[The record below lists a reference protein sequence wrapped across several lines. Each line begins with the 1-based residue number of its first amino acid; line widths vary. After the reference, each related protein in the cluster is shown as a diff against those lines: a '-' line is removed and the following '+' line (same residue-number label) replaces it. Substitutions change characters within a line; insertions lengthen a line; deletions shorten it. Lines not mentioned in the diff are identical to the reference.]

1 MESINHDNSV
11 SSLHP
16 DYIDSISL
24 WDYLDDLYYG
34 SDRWLELAKT
44 GFKPTDKTALYLPR
58 HAAESFENWQS
69 RINQSYY
76 DDLFAKA
83 IRQFVGLIFKN
94 DVNFTSDFDGSEFI
108 SHYENLDNHGV
119 NGDVFFR
126 QVALMAMRL
135 GHCFIFIDL
144 PVINAKNY
152 QEYSELSPRPYWSLI
167 SPQNLI
173 NWECEFID
181 NKLVFTLAVIK
192 EEIYVRVGEFGYQ
205 KINQYRVYRP
215 GSYFIYREVD
225 NKAENKTDNKTD
237 NKFVLYS
244 SGDFIS
250 EYAYVPI
257 VPVFGGSRLD
267 DCVSVPPLRG
277 LADKNRVL
285 YQLTSDHNRK
295 VSLCC
300 QPVPVLKDSM
310 RGDEPLEIGPNSFI
324 NLRDPNGSFQWVE
337 PLAMSLEQSRKDLND
352 LRASISNDAANFLT
366 SPSDRQTS
374 SATYLLAS
382 PVEASLASFT
392 ANFSDGINQAIV
404 IHNQM
409 INCDC
414 EVKIVLDTKLLAA
427 SDAPKKEQ
435 VAIALRGLFTD
446 GVIGRETTL
455 KALDK
460 LKLFDND
467 FNLEQELKADD
478 RYIKL

>member
-1 MESINHDNSV
+1 MENNYDNNLV
-11 SSLHP
+11 STLHP
-16 DYIDSISL
+16 DYVDSIGL
-24 WDYLDDLYYG
+24 WHYLDDLYYG
-34 SDRWLELAKT
+34 SDRWLELTKA
-44 GFKPTDKTALYLPR
+44 GFKPTDKAALYLPR

-69 RINQSYY
+69 RINQSCY
-76 DDLFAKA
+76 DDLFGKA
-83 IRQFVGLIFKN
+83 LRQFVDLIFKN
-94 DVNFTSDFDGSEFI
+94 GVNLLSSVDSEFLR
-108 SHYENLDNHGV
+108 HYENLDNYGTH
-119 NGDVFFR
+119 GDVFLR
-126 QVALMAMRL
+126 QLALVSMRL
-135 GHCFIFIDL
+135 GHCFIFIDF
-144 PVINAKNY
+144 PVINVKNY

-192 EEIYVRVGEFGYQ
+192 EEIYTRVGEFGYQ

-215 GSYFIYREVD
+215 GVYSIYRETD
-225 NKAENKTDNKTD
+225 KAENKTDNK
-237 NKFVLYS
+237 FVLHS
-244 SGDFIS
+244 FGDFIS

-257 VPVFGGSRLD
+257 IPVFGGSRLG

-300 QPVPVLKDSM
+300 QPVPVLKDAM

-337 PLAMSLEQSRKDLND
+337 PLAVSLQQSRKDLDD
-352 LRASISNDAANFLT
+352 LKASIAVDAAIFLT

-374 SATYLLAS
+374 AATYLLAS
-382 PVEASLASFT
+382 PVEANLTSFVV
-392 ANFSDGINQAIV
+392 NFSDGINRAIA

-414 EVKIVLDTKLLAA
+414 DVKITFDTKLLAA

-435 VAIALRGLFTD
+435 VAIAIQSLFASQL
-446 GVIGRETTL
+446 IGRGTAL
-455 KALDK
+455 KALSK
-460 LKLFDND
+460 LDLFGKD
-467 FNLEQELKADD
+467 FDLEEEMETDD
-478 RYIKL
+478 RYSKPE

>member
-1 MESINHDNSV
+1 MESTNHDNSV

-16 DYIDSISL
+16 DYISNIDI

-34 SDRWLELAKT
+34 SDRWLRLTKT
-44 GFKPTDKTALYLPR
+44 GFKPTDKTSLYLPR
-58 HAAESFENWQS
+58 HAAESFDNWES
-69 RINQSYY
+69 RINQSCY
-76 DDLFAKA
+76 DDLFGKA
-83 IRQFVGLIFKN
+83 LRQFVDLIFKN
-94 DVNFTSDFDGSEFI
+94 DVNFTSDFDGSDFI

-119 NGDVFFR
+119 NGDVFLR
-126 QVALMAMRL
+126 QAALMAMRL
-135 GHCFIFIDL
+135 GHCFIFIDF

-173 NWECEFID
+173 NWQCEFID

-192 EEIYVRVGEFGYQ
+192 EEIYTRDGEFGYQ

-215 GSYFIYREVD
+215 GVYSIYRETDKSD
-225 NKAENKTDNKTD
+225 NKSD
-237 NKFVLYS
+237 NKFVLHS

-257 VPVFGGSRLD
+257 VPVFGGSRLG
-267 DCVSVPPLRG
+267 DCVSVSPLRA
-277 LADKNRVL
+277 LADKNRIL

-300 QPVPVLKDSM
+300 QPVPVLKDAM

-337 PLAMSLEQSRKDLND
+337 PLALSLEQSRKDLDD
-352 LRASISNDAANFLT
+352 LKASISNDAANFLT
-366 SPSDRQTS
+366 SPSDRQTAA
-374 SATYLLAS
+374 ATQLLTS
-382 PVEASLASFT
+382 PVEASLESFT
-392 ANFSDGINQAIV
+392 ANFSDGINQAIA

-414 EVKIVLDTKLLAA
+414 QVSISLDTKLVPA
-427 SDAPKKEQ
+427 SGVPKKEQ
-435 VAIALRGLFTD
+435 IAIALRGLFVD
-446 GVIGRETTL
+446 GIIGRQTVL
-455 KALDK
+455 KALEK
-460 LKLFDND
+460 LDLFSKD
-467 FNLEQELKADD
+467 FDLEQELQTHD
-478 RYIKL
+478 RYIKPE

>member
-1 MESINHDNSV
+1 MENDNNSV
-11 SSLHP
+11 DTLHP
-16 DYIDSISL
+16 DYISSIGL

-34 SDRWLELAKT
+34 SDRWLELAKS

-69 RINQSYY
+69 RINQSCY

-83 IRQFVGLIFKN
+83 IRQFVDLIFKN

-108 SHYENLDNHGV
+108 FHYENLDNHGS

-126 QVALMAMRL
+126 QAALMAMRL

-144 PVINAKNY
+144 PVVNAKNY

-173 NWECEFID
+173 NWDCEFID

-192 EEIYVRVGEFGYQ
+192 EEIYIRVGDFGYQ

-215 GSYFIYREVD
+215 GSYSIYREIDSKVD
-225 NKAENKTDNKTD
+225 NNSDNKTD
-237 NKFVLYS
+237 NKFVLHS
-244 SGDFIS
+244 SGEFIS
-250 EYAYVPI
+250 EYAYIPI
-257 VPVFGGSRLD
+257 VPVFGGSRLG
-267 DCVSVPPLRG
+267 DCISEPPLRG
-277 LADKNRVL
+277 LADKNRIL

-324 NLRDPNGSFQWVE
+324 NIRDPNGNFQWVE
-337 PLAMSLEQSRKDLND
+337 PLALSLEQSRKDLDD
-352 LRASISNDAANFLT
+352 LKASISNDAANFLT

-374 SATYLLAS
+374 AATHLLTS

-392 ANFSDGINQAIV
+392 ANFSDGINQAIA
-404 IHNQM
+404 IHNLM
-409 INCDC
+409 IDCDC
-414 EVKIVLDTKLLAA
+414 DVKIKLDTKLLSSA
-427 SDAPKKEQ
+427 DTPKKEQ
-435 VAIALRGLFTD
+435 LAIAIQGLFTNQL
-446 GVIGRETTL
+446 IGRGTSL
-455 KALDK
+455 KALSK
-460 LKLFDND
+460 LDLFDKD
-467 FNLEQELKADD
+467 FNLEQELQAND
-478 RYIKL
+478 RYIKPE

>member
-1 MESINHDNSV
+1 MENNYDNNSV

-16 DYIDSISL
+16 DYIDSINL

-34 SDRWLELAKT
+34 SDRWLRLTKT
-44 GFKPTDKTALYLPR
+44 GFKPTDKTSLYLPR
-58 HAAESFENWQS
+58 HAAESFENWQN
-69 RINQSYY
+69 RINQSSY
-76 DDLFAKA
+76 DDLFGKA
-83 IRQFVGLIFKN
+83 IRQFVDLIFKN
-94 DVNFTSDFDGSEFI
+94 DVNFTSDFDDSDFI

-119 NGDVFFR
+119 NGDVLLR
-126 QVALMAMRL
+126 QAALMAMRL
-135 GHCFIFIDL
+135 GHCFIFIDF
-144 PVINAKNY
+144 PVINVKNY

-192 EEIYVRVGEFGYQ
+192 EEIYTRDGEFGYQ

-215 GSYFIYREVD
+215 GVYSIYRETDKSD
-225 NKAENKTDNKTD
+225 NKSD
-237 NKFVLYS
+237 NKFVLHS
-244 SGDFIS
+244 FGDFIS

-257 VPVFGGSRLD
+257 IPLFGGFRLG

-277 LADKNRVL
+277 LADRNRIL

-324 NLRDPNGSFQWVE
+324 NIRDPNGSFLWVE
-337 PLAMSLEQSRKDLND
+337 PLALSLEQSRKDLDD
-352 LRASISNDAANFLT
+352 LKASIAVDAAIFLT

-374 SATYLLAS
+374 AATYLSAS
-382 PVEASLASFT
+382 PVEANLRSFVAS
-392 ANFSDGINQAIV
+392 FSDGINRAIA

-409 INCDC
+409 IKCDC
-414 EVKIVLDTKLLAA
+414 DVKITFETKLLVA
-427 SDAPKKEQ
+427 SDVPKKEQ
-435 VAIALRGLFTD
+435 VAIAIQSLFTSQL
-446 GVIGRETTL
+446 IGRGTAL
-455 KALDK
+455 KALSKID
-460 LKLFDND
+460 LFGKD
-467 FNLEQELKADD
+467 FDLEQELQTDD
-478 RYIKL
+478 RYIKPV

>member
-1 MESINHDNSV
+1 MESTNHDNSV

-16 DYIDSISL
+16 DYISNIDI

-34 SDRWLELAKT
+34 SDRWLRLTKT
-44 GFKPTDKTALYLPR
+44 GFKPTDKTSLYLPR
-58 HAAESFENWQS
+58 HAAESFDNWES
-69 RINQSYY
+69 RINQSCY
-76 DDLFAKA
+76 DDLFGKA
-83 IRQFVGLIFKN
+83 LRQFVDLIFKN
-94 DVNFTSDFDGSEFI
+94 DVNFTSDFDDSDFI

-119 NGDVFFR
+119 NGNVFLR
-126 QVALMAMRL
+126 QASLMAMRL
-135 GHCFIFIDL
+135 GHCFVFVDF

-192 EEIYVRVGEFGYQ
+192 EEIYTRDGEFGYQ

-215 GSYFIYREVD
+215 GVYSIYRETDKSD
-225 NKAENKTDNKTD
+225 NKSD
-237 NKFVLYS
+237 NKFVLHS

-257 VPVFGGSRLD
+257 VFVFGGSRLG

-300 QPVPVLKDSM
+300 QPVPVLKDAM

-337 PLAMSLEQSRKDLND
+337 PLALSLEQSRKDLDD
-352 LRASISNDAANFLT
+352 LKASISNDAANFLT
-366 SPSDRQTS
+366 SPSDRQTAA
-374 SATYLLAS
+374 ATQLLTS

-392 ANFSDGINQAIV
+392 ANFSDGINQAIA

-409 INCDC
+409 ISCDC
-414 EVKIVLDTKLLAA
+414 QVTISLDTKLVPA
-427 SDAPKKEQ
+427 SGVPKKEQ
-435 VAIALRGLFTD
+435 IAIALRGLFVD
-446 GVIGRETTL
+446 GIIGRQT
-455 KALDK
+455 ALTALEK
-460 LKLFDND
+460 LDLFSKD
-467 FNLEQELKADD
+467 FDLEQELQTDD
-478 RYIKL
+478 RYIKPV

>member
-24 WDYLDDLYYG
+24 WDYLDDLYFG
-34 SDRWLELAKT
+34 SDRWLELAKP

-69 RINQSYY
+69 RINQSCY

-135 GHCFIFIDL
+135 GHCFVFIDL

-205 KINQYRVYRP
+205 KINQYRVYHP

-244 SGDFIS
+244 SGHFIS

-257 VPVFGGSRLD
+257 VPVFGGSRLG

-310 RGDEPLEIGPNSFI
+310 MGDEPLEIGPNSFI

-337 PLAMSLEQSRKDLND
+337 PLALSLEQSRKDLDD
-352 LRASISNDAANFLT
+352 LRDSISNDAAKFLT

-374 SATYLLAS
+374 AATYLLAS

-392 ANFSDGINQAIV
+392 ANFSDGINQAIA

-414 EVKIVLDTKLLAA
+414 EVKIVLDTKLIPA
-427 SDAPKKEQ
+427 SDVPKKEQ
-435 VAIALRGLFTD
+435 IAIALRGLFTD
-446 GVIGRETTL
+446 GIIGRGTVL

-460 LKLFDND
+460 LDLFGKD
-467 FNLEQELKADD
+467 FDLQQELITDD
-478 RYIKL
+478 RYIKP

>member
-1 MESINHDNSV
+1 MESTNHDNSV

-34 SDRWLELAKT
+34 SDRWLRLTKT
-44 GFKPTDKTALYLPR
+44 GFKPTDKTSLYLPR
-58 HAAESFENWQS
+58 HAAESFENWQN
-69 RINQSYY
+69 RINQSCY
-76 DDLFAKA
+76 DDLFGKA
-83 IRQFVGLIFKN
+83 SRQFVDLIFKN
-94 DVNFTSDFDGSEFI
+94 GVNFTSDFDDSDFI

-119 NGDVFFR
+119 NGDVFLR
-126 QVALMAMRL
+126 QAALMAMRL
-135 GHCFIFIDL
+135 GHCFIFIDF
-144 PVINAKNY
+144 PVINVKNY

-192 EEIYVRVGEFGYQ
+192 EEIYTRDGEFGYQ

-215 GSYFIYREVD
+215 GVYSIYRETDKSD
-225 NKAENKTDNKTD
+225 NKSD
-237 NKFVLYS
+237 NKFVLHS

-257 VPVFGGSRLD
+257 VFVFGGSRLG

-300 QPVPVLKDSM
+300 QPVPVLKDAM

-337 PLAMSLEQSRKDLND
+337 PLALSLEQSRKDLDD
-352 LRASISNDAANFLT
+352 LKASIAVDAAIFLT

-374 SATYLLAS
+374 AATYLLAS
-382 PVEASLASFT
+382 PVEANLTSFVV
-392 ANFSDGINQAIV
+392 NFSDGINRAIA

-414 EVKIVLDTKLLAA
+414 DVKITFDTKLLAA

-435 VAIALRGLFTD
+435 VAIAIQSLFASQL
-446 GVIGRETTL
+446 IGRGTAL
-455 KALDK
+455 KALSK
-460 LKLFDND
+460 LDLFGKD
-467 FNLEQELKADD
+467 FDLEQELQTDD
-478 RYIKL
+478 RYIKPV